1 MAKVAFLF
9 PGQGS
14 QYVGMGRELFEK
26 FDFVRELFQKAS
38 QASGIDIQGLCLNGP
53 DNELTRTINLQPA
66 LTTLDAICA
75 RALTEQGITADV
87 VAGHSLGEYPA
98 LWACGV
104 LEFSDCIR
112 LVKERGRLME
122 EAATK
127 RPGAMAAVIG
137 LARNELQDIVDEI
150 LKGEQGVLS
159 VANHN
164 SREQIVVTGEKA
176 LVKELCKRVKELGK
190 RAIMLKV
197 TGAYHSPL
205 MKEASQEFGKMLSGI
220 SFNAPTI
227 PVYSNVSARGETD
240 PDNIKRLMKEQM
252 CSPVRWYDIVN
263 NMYQDG
269 VRVFIETGPKKV
281 LSNLVRKSVDAGDI
295 KILNVEKPSDL
306 DTIKEELS
314 L

>member
-14 QYVGMGRELFEK
+14 QYVGMAREFLEK
-26 FDFVRELFQKAS
+26 FDFARQIFD
-38 QASGIDIQGLCLNGP
+38 QAGQATGLDIEDLILNGP
-53 DNELTRTINLQPA
+53 EKELTRTVNLQPC
-66 LTTLDAICA
+66 LTAVDVICA
-75 RALTEQGITADV
+75 KALMEEGLMPDA

-104 LEFSDCIR
+104 LGFSECVS

-137 LARNELQDIVDEI
+137 LERQELQGLVDQI
-150 LKGEQGVLS
+150 LQDEQGVLS

-164 SREQIVVTGEKA
+164 SREQIVVTGERA

-197 TGAYHSPL
+197 SGAYHSPL
-205 MKEASQEFGKMLSGI
+205 MKEASEEFGKII
-220 SFNAPTI
+220 SRFTFKSPSI
-227 PVYSNVSARGETD
+227 PVYTNVSAESETD
-240 PDNIKRLMKEQM
+240 PEVIARLLKEQM
-252 CSPVRWYDIVN
+252 CSPVRWYEIVN
-263 NMYQDG
+263 NMYRDG
-269 VRVFIETGPKKV
+269 VRIFIETGPKKV
-281 LSNLVRKSVDAGDI
+281 LSNLVRKSVDADDI
-295 KILNVEKPSDL
+295 KVFNAEKPSDI
-306 DTIKEELS
+306 DVIKEGLS
-314 L
+314 M

>member
-14 QYVGMGRELFEK
+14 QYVGMGREFFEK

-38 QASGIDIQGLCLNGP
+38 QASGIDIQGLCLKGP

-75 RALTEQGITADV
+75 RALTEQGITADA

-122 EAATK
+122 EAATM

-137 LARNELQDIVDEI
+137 LTRKELQYFVDEI

-190 RAIMLKV
+190 RAVMLKV
-197 TGAYHSPL
+197 SGAYHSPL

-295 KILNVEKPSDL
+295 KVFNVEKPSDL
-306 DTIKEELS
+306 DTIKEELN